1 MEVTRKSFE
10 RRVLSDI
17 AASIGDRV
25 KMEMFLDR
33 HKLTQKAAAEKLGIS
48 REHLNRIVRGRK
60 KMSKPISLLMQHLDG
75 EEHK

>member
-1 MEVTRKSFE
+1 MEVTRKTIE
-10 RRVLSDI
+10 GI
-17 AASIGDRV
+17 AASIGDSV

-75 EEHK
+75 EKHK